1 MAARGHIGVGLVE
14 VVGVEAHAGTE
25 VSSGVSAIRGAI
37 RFLPGVLGLSDLDQ
51 GVLVTPTMIN
61 GGRRRSVVP
70 GKVAVVL
77 DLRAS
82 DTNRWNQMARALEEL
97 VRAYDGPENVSLR
110 FAAHRPGVSRT
121 PDVDRLI
128 DLVQGVGSAISDVPG
143 AIPSMAAGSSAFAA
157 EAGCVVLDG
166 MGPPGGSLM
175 TQDEYIS
182 IGGMVNRAAILSGTI
197 LELAT
202 HARAGGA
209 AWRL

>member
-1 MAARGHIGVGLVE
+1 M
-14 VVGVEAHAGTE
+14 EAHAGTE

-128 DLVQGVGSAISDVPG
+128 DLVQGVGSAISMYRVPSRRWLLEVRVCG
-143 AIPSMAAGSSAFAA
+143 RGWLRGPGWDGPARRESHDAGRIHL
-157 EAGCVVLDG
+157 G
-166 MGPPGGSLM
+166 
-175 TQDEYIS
+175 
-182 IGGMVNRAAILSGTI
+182 
-197 LELAT
+197 
-202 HARAGGA
+202 
-209 AWRL
+209 